1 MRPILELALYLAHF
15 VPSMI
20 LLSFALNLYVLM
32 FFWFLNRNK
41 RRGRIEAIQAE
52 FSRRF
57 TEDDLPHVVTQI
69 PVYNEVNVVERV
81 MRAAAAM
88 DYPAGRHTLQVLDDS
103 NDETSPLIDRVA
115 AELREQGHSID
126 VLRRPERT
134 GYKAGALQYGI
145 SQTSADIFA
154 IFDADFIPPRDFLMK
169 TIPAMVVDPGV
180 GLVQARWGHLN
191 RDQSAIT
198 HAEALG
204 LDGHFTLDQ
213 GARSYSG
220 LFMNFNGTAGV
231 WRRQAIDAAGG
242 WQHDTLTED
251 LDLSYR
257 AQMAG
262 WKCEYFFD
270 LVVPAELPDNMNAL
284 KAQQFRWAKGSIQ
297 TAIKL
302 MPAIMR
308 SNFSV
313 IAKIEAFYQI
323 CGYLVHPLM
332 LWVALMSVP
341 YSTFVTQYRYPADGI
356 LPVLF
361 MLGTMAP
368 YIIYSVPQLL
378 LYREG
383 WWRNIIYLPM
393 ITIFGVGIAISN
405 TRAVLEAVMGKASPF
420 MRTPKAGDKSL
431 HPYKVR
437 ISRLTILEALAGAY
451 CIGAIL
457 YYLEVD
463 KYAAVSYM
471 VICATGFSIVALLS
485 LYQALRGH
493 RALAGV
499 VSRS

>member
-1 MRPILELALYLAHF
+1 MNQIFELVLYLGHII
-15 VPSMI
+15 PSII
-20 LLSFALNLYVLM
+20 LLCFALNLYVLM
-32 FFWFLNRNK
+32 FFWFLNRK
-41 RRGRIEAIQAE
+41 RRKNRIEVVRKE
-52 FSRRF
+52 FDRRF
-57 TEDDLPHVVTQI
+57 TLDDLPHVVTQI
-69 PVYNEVNVVERV
+69 PVYNEANVVERV
-81 MRAAAAM
+81 MRAAATM
-88 DYPAGRHTLQVLDDS
+88 NYPAGRHTIQVLDDS
-103 NDETSPLIDRVA
+103 NDETCALIDHVA
-115 AELREQGHSID
+115 ADLRQQGHD
-126 VLRRPERT
+126 VRVVRRPSRI

-145 SQTSADIFA
+145 EQTDADIFA

-169 TIPAMVVDPGV
+169 TIPALVIDDKV

-191 RDQSAIT
+191 REHSPIT

-262 WKCEYFFD
+262 WKCEYLFD

-302 MPAIMR
+302 MPSIMR

-313 IAKIEAFYQI
+313 IAKIEAFFQI
-323 CGYLVHPLM
+323 CGYMVHPLI
-332 LWVALMSVP
+332 LWVAFLSVP
-341 YSTFVTQYRYPADGI
+341 YSIFVKNYHYPSTGP

-368 YIIYSVPQLL
+368 YIIYSVPQML
-378 LYREG
+378 LYRKG
-383 WWRNIIYLPM
+383 WWRYVMYLPM

-405 TRAVLEAVMGKASPF
+405 TRAVFEAVMGKESAF
-420 MRTPKAGDKSL
+420 MRTPKSGDKSVRK
-431 HPYKVR
+431 YKTR
-437 ISRLTILEALAGAY
+437 ISRLTILEILAGAY
-451 CIGAIL
+451 CVGAIL

-471 VICATGFSIVALLS
+471 MICALGFILVSVLS
-485 LYQALRGH
+485 LLHALSGLRKEADIGSH
-493 RALAGV
+493 A
-499 VSRS
+499 

>member
-1 MRPILELALYLAHF
+1 MKPLIEFVLYLAHL
-15 VPSMI
+15 VPSLL

-32 FFWFLNRNK
+32 FFWFFNRKN
-41 RRGRIEAIQAE
+41 RRGRIEAIHAE
-52 FSRRF
+52 FSRRY
-57 TEDDLPHVVTQI
+57 TSDDLPRVVTQI

-88 DYPAGRHTLQVLDDS
+88 AYPAGRHAIQMLDDS
-103 NDETSPLIDRVA
+103 TDETSSLIDRVA
-115 AELREQGHSID
+115 GELRAAGHE
-126 VLRRPERT
+126 VQVVRRAERT
-134 GYKAGALQYGI
+134 GYKAGALQHGM
-145 SQTSADIFA
+145 SQTTADIFA
-154 IFDADFIPPRDFLMK
+154 IFDADFIPPADFLMK
-169 TIPAMVVDPGV
+169 TIPAMVVDAGV

-231 WRRQAIDAAGG
+231 WRRQAIEAAGG

-257 AQMAG
+257 AQLAG
-262 WKCEYFFD
+262 WSCEYFFD
-270 LVVPAELPDNMNAL
+270 LVVPAELPDDMNAL

-308 SNFSV
+308 SNFSL
-313 IAKIEAFYQI
+313 IAKVEAFYQI

-332 LWVALMSVP
+332 LWVALISVP
-341 YSTFVTQYRYPADGI
+341 YSSYVTTYRYPADGI
-356 LPVLF
+356 LPALF
-361 MLGTMAP
+361 MLGTLAP

-378 LYREG
+378 LYRAG
-383 WWRNIIYLPM
+383 WWRNILYLPM
-393 ITIFGVGIAISN
+393 ITLFGVGIAISN
-405 TRAVLEAVMGKASPF
+405 TRAVLEAVTGKASPF
-420 MRTPKAGDKSL
+420 MRTPKSGGKSL
-431 HPYKVR
+431 HAYPVN
-437 ISRLTILEALAGAY
+437 ISRLTMLEALAGAY

-471 VICATGFSIVALLS
+471 VICAAGFSIVALLS
-485 LYQALRGH
+485 FCPGLRI
-493 RALAGV
+493 RRKKLAPA
-499 VSRS
+499 S

>member
-1 MRPILELALYLAHF
+1 MNAAVELALYLAHL
-15 VPSMI
+15 VPSLL

-32 FFWFLNRNK
+32 FFWLLNRKK
-41 RRGRIEAIQAE
+41 RRGRIEAIHDE
-52 FSRRF
+52 FARRF
-57 TEDDLPHVVTQI
+57 TADDLPQVVTQI

-88 DYPAGRHTLQVLDDS
+88 TYPAGRHAIQVLDDS
-103 NDETSPLIDRVA
+103 TDETAPLIDRVA
-115 AELREQGHSID
+115 GELRAAGHD
-126 VLRRPERT
+126 VQVVRRPDRA
-134 GYKAGALQYGI
+134 GYKAGALQHGI
-145 SQTSADIFA
+145 DRTHATIFA
-154 IFDADFIPPRDFLMK
+154 IFDADFIPPADFLMK
-169 TIPAMVVDPGV
+169 TIPAMVVNPRV

-191 RDQSAIT
+191 REQSAIT
-198 HAEALG
+198 RAEALG

-213 GARSYSG
+213 GARACSG

-231 WRRQAIDAAGG
+231 WRRQAIIDAGG

-257 AQMAG
+257 AQLAG
-262 WKCEYFFD
+262 WQCEYFFD

-297 TAIKL
+297 TALKL

-308 SNFSV
+308 SNFSL

-341 YSTFVTQYRYPADGI
+341 YSTFVTAYRYPADGL

-361 MLGTMAP
+361 MLGTLAP

-378 LYREG
+378 LYRKG
-383 WWRNIIYLPM
+383 WWRNVLYLPM

-405 TRAVLEAVMGKASPF
+405 TRAVLEAVAGKTSPF
-420 MRTPKAGDKSL
+420 VRTPKAGDKPL
-431 HPYKVR
+431 HAYR
-437 ISRLTILEALAGAY
+437 ASISRLTLLEALAGAY
-451 CIGAIL
+451 CLGAML

-485 LYQALRGH
+485 LYPSLRARRKNLGPA
-493 RALAGV
+493 RIA
-499 VSRS
+499 